1 MFVISQF
8 VLHKSN
14 MCKFDNISTYA
25 IASGL
30 IVYASIYLYL
40 LFYNN
45 DYVSLF
51 NKFIIY
57 IIGIDLLLSTFY
69 YFNTS
74 KKQQPQTYDLN
85 FEQIPNVELLNISND
100 VNINSDDDESISN
113 DEESDF
119 EVETEDCEMEQINNT
134 EQNNNTEQETVA
146 GQETLDENIN
156 TDQFQTVDTEQLQ
169 ETLEKINSEQLQETL
184 EKINSEQLPQ
194 QIEQPVQLD
203 EPTQINLS
211 ETKSLDLESEQVVK
225 KRRGR
230 KPNHL
235 KKMQIGS

>member
-25 IASGL
+25 IGSGL
-30 IVYASIYLYL
+30 IVYAAIYLYL

-57 IIGIDLLLSTFY
+57 IIGIDLLLATFY

-74 KKQQPQTYDLN
+74 SKSEQSYDLN
-85 FEQIPNVELLNISND
+85 NYQQIPNVELLNVTNTTNNQESD
-100 VNINSDDDESISN
+100 SDDDSISN
-113 DEESDF
+113 EEESDF
-119 EVETEDCEMEQINNT
+119 EVETEDCETEQKLEMEEIIPQPVKTEELDELQTIESEQI
-134 EQNNNTEQETVA
+134 
-146 GQETLDENIN
+146 
-156 TDQFQTVDTEQLQ
+156 QTVNTEQLQ
-169 ETLEKINSEQLQETL
+169 ETLEKINSE
-184 EKINSEQLPQ
+184 EKQHVEHENI
-194 QIEQPVQLD
+194 
-203 EPTQINLS
+203 TLS
-211 ETKSLDLESEQVVK
+211 ETKSVDVDSEQVIK
-225 KRRGR
+225 KKRGR

-235 KKMQIGS
+235 KMQVS

>member
-8 VLHKSN
+8 ALHKSN
-14 MCKFDNISTYA
+14 MCKFNNISTYA

-30 IVYASIYLYL
+30 VVYASIYLYL

-45 DYVSLF
+45 DYVALF

-74 KKQQPQTYDLN
+74 KKPEQEPQSHNLN
-85 FEQIPNVELLNISND
+85 FEKNPNVELLNVPNVINVSSVSND
-100 VNINSDDDESISN
+100 DSDEESISN

-119 EVETEDCEMEQINNT
+119 EIEETEDYDMEEMTKTEILEQ
-134 EQNNNTEQETVA
+134 
-146 GQETLDENIN
+146 L
-156 TDQFQTVDTEQLQ
+156 QTVDTEQLQ
-169 ETLEKINSEQLQETL
+169 TVDTEQLQQTLEKINSEETKQEMQ
-184 EKINSEQLPQ
+184 KK
-194 QIEQPVQLD
+194 VQRVD
-203 EPTQINLS
+203 SDKINLS
-211 ETKSLDLESEQVVK
+211 EKKLVELESEQVIK
-225 KRRGR
+225 KKRGR

-235 KKMQIGS
+235 KIQGL

>member
-8 VLHKSN
+8 ALHKSN
-14 MCKFDNISTYA
+14 MCKFNNISTYA

-74 KKQQPQTYDLN
+74 KKTQTQAQTHDLN
-85 FEQIPNVELLNISND
+85 FEQMPNVELLNLSND
-100 VNINSDDDESISN
+100 ININSDEESISN
-113 DEESDF
+113 DDDDEESDF
-119 EVETEDCEMEQINNT
+119 EVEGTDDYDMEEITKTEILEENVNTNTNT
-134 EQNNNTEQETVA
+134 EQ
-146 GQETLDENIN
+146 L
-156 TDQFQTVDTEQLQ
+156 QTVDTEQLQ
-169 ETLEKINSEQLQETL
+169 ETLEKINSEESNQEV
-184 EKINSEQLPQ
+184 Q
-194 QIEQPVQLD
+194 QNVQLSLQND
-203 EPTQINLS
+203 TNIGEVTDSTKIKLS
-211 ETKSLDLESEQVVK
+211 ENVDLESEQVVK
-225 KRRGR
+225 KKRGR

-235 KKMQIGS
+235 KIQGV

>member
-8 VLHKSN
+8 ALHKSN
-14 MCKFDNISTYA
+14 MCKFNNISTYA

-45 DYVSLF
+45 DYVALF

-74 KKQQPQTYDLN
+74 KKTQTHDLN
-85 FEQIPNVELLNISND
+85 FEQMPNVELLNLSND
-100 VNINSDDDESISN
+100 ANINSDEESISN
-113 DEESDF
+113 DDDDEESEF
-119 EVETEDCEMEQINNT
+119 EVETEDCEMEEINH
-134 EQNNNTEQETVA
+134 
-146 GQETLDENIN
+146 QETLEENEN
-156 TDQFQTVDTEQLQ
+156 TNQLQTVDTEQFQTVNTEQLQ
-169 ETLEKINSEQLQETL
+169 ETLEKINSEQSSQEIQQNIELSLQQNTN
-184 EKINSEQLPQ
+184 ISEVTESTKM
-194 QIEQPVQLD
+194 I
-203 EPTQINLS
+203 S
-211 ETKSLDLESEQVVK
+211 ENVDLESEQVIK

-235 KKMQIGS
+235 KIQGV

>member
-8 VLHKSN
+8 ALHKSN
-14 MCKFDNISTYA
+14 MCKFNNISTYA

-45 DYVSLF
+45 DYVALF

-74 KKQQPQTYDLN
+74 KKTQTQDLN
-85 FEQIPNVELLNISND
+85 FEQIPNVELLNLSND
-100 VNINSDDDESISN
+100 VNINSDEESISDDDDDES
-113 DEESDF
+113 EF
-119 EVETEDCEMEQINNT
+119 EVETEDCEMEEINH
-134 EQNNNTEQETVA
+134 
-146 GQETLDENIN
+146 QETLEEPTITEQLQTVDTQPTN
-156 TDQFQTVDTEQLQ
+156 TQPTNTELIITEQLQTVDTEQLQ
-169 ETLEKINSEQLQETL
+169 ETLEKINSETNEEVQKNVQLSGEVTDST
-184 EKINSEQLPQ
+184 KINL
-194 QIEQPVQLD
+194 IG
-203 EPTQINLS
+203 N
-211 ETKSLDLESEQVVK
+211 LDLDSEQVIK

-235 KKMQIGS
+235 KIQGV

>member
-8 VLHKSN
+8 ALHKSN
-14 MCKFDNISTYA
+14 MCKFNNISTYA

-45 DYVSLF
+45 DYVALF

-74 KKQQPQTYDLN
+74 KKTQTQDLN
-85 FEQIPNVELLNISND
+85 FEQIPNVELLNLSND
-100 VNINSDDDESISN
+100 VNINSDEESISDD
-113 DEESDF
+113 DEESEF
-119 EVETEDCEMEQINNT
+119 EVETEDCEMEEINHHETLEENGITEPTNT
-134 EQNNNTEQETVA
+134 EQLQTVDTEPTDTEPT
-146 GQETLDENIN
+146 N
-156 TDQFQTVDTEQLQ
+156 TDQLQTVNTEQLQ
-169 ETLEKINSEQLQETL
+169 ETLEKINSETNEEVQKNVQLSGEVTDYT
-184 EKINSEQLPQ
+184 KINLTE
-194 QIEQPVQLD
+194 
-203 EPTQINLS
+203 N
-211 ETKSLDLESEQVVK
+211 LDLDSEQVIK

-235 KKMQIGS
+235 KIQGV

>member
-8 VLHKSN
+8 ALHKSN
-14 MCKFDNISTYA
+14 MCKFNNISTYA

-40 LFYNN
+40 LFYKN
-45 DYVSLF
+45 DYVALF

-74 KKQQPQTYDLN
+74 KKLEPEPKQELHNLN
-85 FEQIPNVELLNISND
+85 FQKIHNVELLNVSND
-100 VNINSDDDESISN
+100 DINSDEESISN

-119 EVETEDCEMEQINNT
+119 EVETEDCDMEEINNNVEENVNT
-134 EQNNNTEQETVA
+134 EQLDTEQ
-146 GQETLDENIN
+146 L
-156 TDQFQTVDTEQLQ
+156 QTVDTEQLQ
-169 ETLEKINSEQLQETL
+169 QTLEKINSEQTKQE
-184 EKINSEQLPQ
+184 ERVQLP
-194 QIEQPVQLD
+194 EVVA
-203 EPTQINLS
+203 ESNKINLS
-211 ETKSLDLESEQVVK
+211 EKKLVDLESEQVIK
-225 KRRGR
+225 KKRGR

-235 KKMQIGS
+235 KIQGV

>member
-74 KKQQPQTYDLN
+74 KKQNPVQLN

-100 VNINSDDDESISN
+100 VNINSDDETCSN

-119 EVETEDCEMEQINNT
+119 EVETEDNYHEETEIDTTQVQTPEQLQT
-134 EQNNNTEQETVA
+134 PEQTQTPEQLQTIDTETVDT
-146 GQETLDENIN
+146 EKL
-156 TDQFQTVDTEQLQ
+156 QTVDTEILQ
-169 ETLEKINSEQLQETL
+169 QTLEKINSEDQPKPL
-184 EKINSEQLPQ
+184 EKGIDVSESIDNQIDSEQ
-194 QIEQPVQLD
+194 I
-203 EPTQINLS
+203 
-211 ETKSLDLESEQVVK
+211 VK

-230 KPNHL
+230 KPNSL
-235 KKMQIGS
+235 KTSNINVTKY

>member
-51 NKFIIY
+51 NKFVIY

-74 KKQQPQTYDLN
+74 KKQQNVQLN
-85 FEQIPNVELLNISND
+85 FEQQIPNVELLNISND
-100 VNINSDDDESISN
+100 VNINSEDETSSI

-119 EVETEDCEMEQINNT
+119 EVETEENYQEETEIDTTQLQTPEQSQTVVT
-134 EQNNNTEQETVA
+134 EQ
-146 GQETLDENIN
+146 L
-156 TDQFQTVDTEQLQ
+156 QTVDTEQLQ
-169 ETLEKINSEQLQETL
+169 TVDTEQLQTVDTEQLQQTLEKINSDDQSKPL
-184 EKINSEQLPQ
+184 EKDVQVSESIDNQIDSEQ
-194 QIEQPVQLD
+194 I
-203 EPTQINLS
+203 
-211 ETKSLDLESEQVVK
+211 VK

-230 KPNHL
+230 KPNSL
-235 KKMQIGS
+235 KMQMVS